1 MSATTEQRKLRD
13 YKGAAEYCGLREE
26 REQKYFIN
34 QVKAGHGP
42 EYLKLSP
49 RVIRFTQQS
58 LDRCMESLQTVRH
71 G

>member
-58 LDRCMESLQTVRH
+58 LDRWMESWQTVRH